1 VDVVA
6 VTKPCLWALC
16 ATFWVL
22 PLAARADNE
31 PFDAVDRA
39 KVETLRADVAGEIQ
53 LQAYDL
59 LDELVFG
66 WNQQPVF
73 STDTPVVLA
82 DVSVPV
88 GFGSGLQALVETH
101 FASLIIKNPRTHVL
115 LSHCPQC
122 TSVVVRSGAKGTVIS
137 RGAQEPQTL
146 QQAGASAGSR
156 HALFLDFEVE
166 GSSLVLRARITRL
179 DADLLIVHAK
189 VLSTSTGTP
198 ALLRSDERLK
208 SAGEARQEYLDALRG
223 RSVLAVPLHIG
234 VRTYAPG
241 GRTVGAPAFVWLS
254 GGVEASLTQKRA
266 WLGSFTVGASW
277 SPQLHVG
284 WMAQARASRLL
295 SGSESS
301 LTSPDIYG
309 FIAGSVIS
317 IYGKDA
323 AVFQDRVPNIAN
335 LISTAQG
342 NDPQAVFAAF
352 ALGLEIR
359 VKNRIGVG
367 AFLETLP
374 TMTNAQ
380 NIGSYVDLGI
390 FAFQSLGVEASL
402 CF

>member
-1 VDVVA
+1 
-6 VTKPCLWALC
+6 
-16 ATFWVL
+16 
-22 PLAARADNE
+22 
-31 PFDAVDRA
+31 
-39 KVETLRADVAGEIQ
+39 
-53 LQAYDL
+53 
-59 LDELVFG
+59 
-66 WNQQPVF
+66 
-73 STDTPVVLA
+73 
-82 DVSVPV
+82 
-88 GFGSGLQALVETH
+88 
-101 FASLIIKNPRTHVL
+101 
-115 LSHCPQC
+115 
-122 TSVVVRSGAKGTVIS
+122 
-137 RGAQEPQTL
+137 
-146 QQAGASAGSR
+146 
-156 HALFLDFEVE
+156 
-166 GSSLVLRARITRL
+166 
-179 DADLLIVHAK
+179 
-189 VLSTSTGTP
+189 
-198 ALLRSDERLK
+198 
-208 SAGEARQEYLDALRG
+208 
-223 RSVLAVPLHIG
+223 LAVPLHIG

-284 WMAQARASRLL
+284 WTAQARASRLL